1 MKTNSSYG
9 IVKHRYVTEKAVVLQ
24 QLKDAV
30 SNRSVARCK
39 KPKYVFIVD
48 PRANKRQIATAIE
61 EMYREKNVKVTA
73 VNTITVK
80 AKPTRQR
87 RNKTGLKSSFK
98 KAIVTFE
105 PKDQID
111 DV

>member
-1 MKTNSSYG
+1 MKRRSPYE
-9 IVKHRYVTEKAVVLQ
+9 IIKRRYVTEKAVVLQ

-30 SNRSVARCK
+30 SNRSVARCDQ
-39 KPKYVFIVD
+39 PKYVFIVD
-48 PRANKRQIATAIE
+48 ARANKKEIATAIE
-61 EMYREKNVKVTA
+61 EIYREKNVKVTA
-73 VNTITVK
+73 VNTINVK

-87 RNKTGLKSSFK
+87 KNKTGAKSSFK